1 MDCVIILSLGAKNK
15 PKHSSWTFL
24 AKMGFICLDTECSQ
38 GNKLSTELG
47 KILSVQSPDCTCTLL
62 LGTPQQLP
70 LFPVCWSVR
79 MWPSKVGCGF
89 TDKVSYSSNLM
100 PLNESI
106 CALAGPLG
114 DATAIPIDCSCMRF
128 RWFGSVP
135 GWLLC
140 SLVVRG
146 GQPSPSW
153 VRNEAWDSIVDG
165 RKLREARERGEE
177 RNGPLP
183 WQIRNGTLQ
192 CSLGFKSWLCPT
204 GWERGGY
211 MRILIS
217 QWHLDGT
224 TFTLVLCSST
234 EACCSQSQGQVVV
247 LLGNLQIA
255 LLTTSWIMSLD
266 PIKIRKNKLDKRP
279 KYHPYY

>member
-62 LGTPQQLP
+62 LGTPQQLS
-70 LFPVCWSVR
+70 LFPVCWPLR

-192 CSLGFKSWLCPT
+192 CTLGFKSWLRPT
-204 GWERGGY
+204 GWGRGGY
-211 MRILIS
+211 MSILIS

-234 EACCSQSQGQVVV
+234 EACYSQSQGQVC
-247 LLGNLQIA
+247 
-255 LLTTSWIMSLD
+255 
-266 PIKIRKNKLDKRP
+266 
-279 KYHPYY
+279 